1 MKSWT
6 LLLASSKF
14 TRDGLV
20 SAPCARVRTAA
31 AGNLRTEAGAGRS
44 LAAAGSRSCVRSFS
58 GGRGTTRLQINGDK
72 EDTGLYFMF
81 TEQHSLE
88 QPEAD
93 AREEEG
99 HGHGGHHGLGHGGH
113 VAPRRRGRR
122 HVPAS
127 CRHVAASSHVLQH
140 VAQGPHLP
148 GTGTKLTDC

>member
-20 SAPCARVRTAA
+20 SAPCARVRTGA

-44 LAAAGSRSCVRSFS
+44 LAAAGSRSCARSFS
-58 GGRGTTRLQINGDK
+58 GGRGITRLQINGDK

-88 QPEAD
+88 QPQSD
-93 AREEEG
+93 TRQQEG
-99 HGHGGHHGLGHGGH
+99 HCHGWSH
-113 VAPRRRGRR
+113 R
-122 HVPAS
+122 
-127 CRHVAASSHVLQH
+127 CSHV
-140 VAQGPHLP
+140 
-148 GTGTKLTDC
+148 

>member
-20 SAPCARVRTAA
+20 SAPCDRVRTGA

-72 EDTGLYFMF
+72 EDTGLYLCLP
-81 TEQHSLE
+81 SSIPLSS
-88 QPEAD
+88 
-93 AREEEG
+93 
-99 HGHGGHHGLGHGGH
+99 
-113 VAPRRRGRR
+113 PRPMPGRR
-122 HVPAS
+122 KDMVMAGIMASVMAAMSPPAAAAAAMSPPAAAMSPPAAMS
-127 CRHVAASSHVLQH
+127 CSTWPR
-140 VAQGPHLP
+140 GPTCRGQEP
-148 GTGTKLTDC
+148 S